1 VGVDLGLAHVAVRSD
16 ASEDPGFGERPG
28 ETDREQ
34 SRHRAPGRLIRNAG
48 DRPVSKKTVPL
59 VDEVSIDQAA
69 YDADAKTLTV
79 SASSSDRA
87 FRPPT
92 FFTSSPGR
100 QGHDDEG
107 DESCRSCGDRYAPA
121 GRADWCPEASHE
133 ATNTSGNNHAS
144 ACAASEP

>member
-1 VGVDLGLAHVAVRSD
+1 VDYTGAKPDSVVV
-16 ASEDPGFGERPG
+16 
-28 ETDREQ
+28 Q
-34 SRHRAPGRLIRNAG
+34 NAG
-48 DRPVSKKTVPL
+48 DRPVSKSTVPL

-107 DESCRSCGDRYAPA
+107 DESCRSCGDRDAPA